1 MSIPHLS
8 TLQPAHLPAISML
21 LAEHQKKN
29 PNPQP
34 NHPKPKHP
42 KHYNTRVKKAS
53 YPIFQTQACLWIFLL
68 QVNLCM
74 FFSGVSRIKP
84 KVCIAILFSMVCRK
98 LYVRETFV
106 YMQVPVWQRYMH
118 ITQLWYSRR
127 QLALGWLPLIQ
138 RAHLIGTRTA
148 NICPVFWKY
157 H

>member
-1 MSIPHLS
+1 MHFCKHLGLNWLLFKRSCTFRKDATRVQAQCLFLIYPHCNLHIF
-8 TLQPAHLPAISML
+8 LQFPCYL
-21 LAEHQKKN
+21 LNTKKKT

-42 KHYNTRVKKAS
+42 KHYNTRVKKPS

-74 FFSGVSRIKP
+74 FFSRVSRIKP

-118 ITQLWYSRR
+118 ITQL
-127 QLALGWLPLIQ
+127 
-138 RAHLIGTRTA
+138 
-148 NICPVFWKY
+148 
-157 H
+157 